1 MMVRNSML
9 VLAAALGLAACAEE
23 PKPVAVAP
31 TAAASMAASAGSQYD
46 KPGFW
51 TKPHDGRLW
60 VFRAGSKELAEFQK
74 SGEPARQV
82 TRIGAGPNGMT
93 LKSSDAAV
101 IDAYVAA
108 K

>member
-9 VLAAALGLAACAEE
+9 VLAAALGLAACAED

-31 TAAASMAASAGSQYD
+31 TAAMAPAGSQYD

-101 IDAYVAA
+101 IDAYIAA

>member
-31 TAAASMAASAGSQYD
+31 AAAAASAGSQYD

-51 TKPHDGRLW
+51 TKAHDGRLW
-60 VFRAGSKELAEFQK
+60 VFRAGSKDLAAFQK